1 MKIGVSNS
9 ADVKKCLSNL
19 TAFLR
24 KCDEIQT
31 VDLDTLAAQV
41 QARAKQLAPYK
52 TGRLE
57 SGTYAR
63 RSDNKRKPGI
73 VAGAVAMSAGYN
85 YAPIQHEN
93 TEFNHPIKGEARFVA
108 KALEE
113 FIPQYISNAQRKLS
127 RYRE

>member
-52 TGRLE
+52 
-57 SGTYAR
+57 
-63 RSDNKRKPGI
+63 
-73 VAGAVAMSAGYN
+73 
-85 YAPIQHEN
+85 
-93 TEFNHPIKGEARFVA
+93 
-108 KALEE
+108 
-113 FIPQYISNAQRKLS
+113 LS
-127 RYRE
+127 LIHI